1 MVNIQIFS
9 QATVELMADRIFLLD
24 NSHYSQGT
32 KRKQENT
39 AVLVG

>member
-1 MVNIQIFS
+1 MVNIQIYS
-9 QATVELMADRIFLLD
+9 QATVEQKADRIFLWD

-32 KRKQENT
+32 RRKQENT